1 MVSNFEQ
8 FRINLPSF
16 KFWFEKAGKFDAL
29 KDCKKYLIDT
39 LYEFDWIWTE
49 YEKNYVMELMVIER
63 DSRRHVVGAIKLEKE
78 LQSSEILNFN
88 LYEDQ
93 LKEFVAKLNEINSIA
108 N

>member
-1 MVSNFEQ
+1 M
-8 FRINLPSF
+8 
-16 KFWFEKAGKFDAL
+16 
-29 KDCKKYLIDT
+29 
-39 LYEFDWIWTE
+39 
-49 YEKNYVMELMVIER
+49 MELMVIER